1 VYNLGMPVSFSNSSK
16 VRNLHLNPNVE
27 GAAAY
32 VENYTVPT
40 KVQNGRSL
48 VSSSRVQE
56 NYKVNPNNYTWST
69 NLSYSNTFKAEKNSS
84 ATKRF
89 IKNAPGKYGNGW
101 VNAVTLKQTYNGEQ
115 SERNTTYKGKIS
127 AVMRKFTTVKAPVK
141 LVLVK
146 GLAALAEL
154 QNTKKTANP
163 KFEKILSELVANTG
177 VSKDLIMKHYPAF
190 FEVYSQKKLIN
201 NASKK
206 TLKQGLN
213 DLVKSKK
220 NANNSIKQSNRNT
233 MKLRASYAPNNNGG
247 LSAPAE
253 LLSLT
258 AKYGKPANFKTLYEN
273 SGLR

>member
-1 VYNLGMPVSFSNSSK
+1 MPVSFSNSSK